1 MYCSDISRTFP
12 VSGRFLPHQRD
23 VYDVVLAAE
32 RSGIAAARP
41 GISLTG
47 IHETVVR
54 ILIRGLLDLGLLK
67 EGSIDSIIE
76 SGAYRRYYPHQT
88 SHWLGLDVHDVG
100 LYKTATGDVQL
111 EPGMV
116 FTIEPGLY
124 IPSDDG
130 EIPEIYRGMGIRLE
144 DDLVVLEHGCEVIT
158 GGVPVEAC
166 AVESLIG
173 TGR

>member
-1 MYCSDISRTFP
+1 M
-12 VSGRFLPHQRD
+12 
-23 VYDVVLAAE
+23 
-32 RSGIAAARP
+32 
-41 GISLTG
+41 
-47 IHETVVR
+47 
-54 ILIRGLLDLGLLK
+54 
-67 EGSIDSIIE
+67 
-76 SGAYRRYYPHQT
+76 
-88 SHWLGLDVHDVG
+88 G
-100 LYKTATGDVQL
+100 LYRTPSGEVHL

-124 IPSDDG
+124 IPSDAE